1 MILLL
6 KKQQTVLI
14 IHKQLLK
21 GESQSNL
28 LLQRPPLYNGHIF
41 CPRGQIIHTLTLS
54 TTATL
59 FNPQGGRCG
68 EVQLY
73 LHVTSPVIKSQRFTS
88 CEFNE
93 MQCINPSRTILT
105 RPYNF
110 HKQCSFSSNNCLCLT
125 MLNLRLLPSNI
136 AFQCKLISCY
146 CL

>member
-28 LLQRPPLYNGHIF
+28 LQRPPLYNGHIF
-41 CPRGQIIHTLTLS
+41 CPRGQTIHTLTLS

-59 FNPQGGRCG
+59 FNPEGGRSG

-73 LHVTSPVIKSQRFTS
+73 MHATSLIIKSQKFTL

-110 HKQCSFSSNNCLCLT
+110 HK
-125 MLNLRLLPSNI
+125 
-136 AFQCKLISCY
+136 
-146 CL
+146 